1 MSNMCK
7 KSHRT
12 ILTVVVE
19 LFDRYF
25 GLSSPPPPPSLYPS
39 FPPLVLTARLTV
51 CELRCHLVDIVKFW
65 RKVLIQCFLGS
76 IVRIIIII
84 IFCIHLF
91 ETELLVGDT
100 SV

>member
-25 GLSSPPPPPSLYPS
+25 GLSSPPPLPPST
-39 FPPLVLTARLTV
+39 PP
-51 CELRCHLVDIVKFW
+51 F
-65 RKVLIQCFLGS
+65 
-76 IVRIIIII
+76 
-84 IFCIHLF
+84 
-91 ETELLVGDT
+91 LLVC
-100 SV
+100 